1 MKSLLT
7 RQGLPFYMRNTYD
20 IFEKCKLGDAKAQRI
35 LYDLYK
41 GKLMGLCRRYTQSRE
56 EAQDVLQEAFIRI
69 FTHMDQVKSSD
80 KLESWMK
87 SIAVRTAINFYHK
100 GKGRKLMFSQVE
112 DLTSVQVAAETPVQN
127 FTDEFLIT
135 AVNSLP
141 DGCRIIFNMFAIE
154 GYSHSEIAA
163 MLQISEGTSRSQ
175 FHHAKYLLK
184 EKLKC
189 QNLTHYYEKFS

>member
-1 MKSLLT
+1 MKSLPT
-7 RQGLPFYMRNTYD
+7 RQRLQFYMGNNYD
-20 IFEKCKLGDAKAQRI
+20 IFEKCKRGDAKAHRI
-35 LYDLYK
+35 LYDLFK
-41 GKLMGLCRRYTQSRE
+41 GKLMGLCRRYTKRRE

-87 SIAVRTAINFYHK
+87 SVAVRTAINFYHK
-100 GKGRKLMFSQVE
+100 GKGRALMFSQVE
-112 DLTSVQVAAETPVQN
+112 DLANVSVADETPVQN
-127 FTDEFLIT
+127 FTDEYLIA
-135 AVNSLP
+135 AVNGLP
-141 DGCRIIFNMFAIE
+141 DGCRIVFNMFAIE
-154 GYSHSEIAA
+154 GHSHAEIAA
-163 MLQISEGTSRSQ
+163 LLRISEGTSRSQ

>member
-1 MKSLLT
+1 
-7 RQGLPFYMRNTYD
+7 MRNNYD
-20 IFEKCKLGDAKAQRI
+20 IFEKCKMGDAKAQRI
-35 LYDLYK
+35 LYDLFK

-100 GKGRKLMFSQVE
+100 SKGRTLIFSQVE
-112 DLTSVQVAAETPVQN
+112 DLANIQIADETPGQS
-127 FTDEFLIT
+127 FTDEYLIA
-135 AVNSLP
+135 AVNGLP
-141 DGCRIIFNMFAIE
+141 DGCRIVFNMFAIE
-154 GYSHSEIAA
+154 GYGHAEIAS

-189 QNLTHYYEKFS
+189 QNLIHYYEKFS